1 MFIAYIYICF
11 NQNRDEKLI
20 ISTNIE
26 AVKYLYA
33 VFLLIAEQRP

>member
-1 MFIAYIYICF
+1 MFIAYIYIRF
-11 NQNRDEKLI
+11 NQNRDEKLV

-33 VFLLIAEQRP
+33 VFFFY